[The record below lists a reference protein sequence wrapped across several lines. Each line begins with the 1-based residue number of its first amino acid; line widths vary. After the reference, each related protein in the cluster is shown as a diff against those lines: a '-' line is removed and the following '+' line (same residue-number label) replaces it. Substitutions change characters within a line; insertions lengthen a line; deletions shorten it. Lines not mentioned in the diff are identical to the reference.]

1 MNALDVSHLNEET
14 WLLHNECYRTSH
26 VPVRGQGGG
35 RSPLHPPIMLPPPL
49 LPHSNPCSRFSL
61 TFVHALCRPKVKD
74 LWSTE
79 SVHKSFCR
87 SGAWRLP
94 LVAGPG
100 FPALPARL
108 VLSRCRHFPC
118 VRLLRRTMAVLAL
131 TPTGLLYNGTCR
143 ISLGAAAAL
152 AKRFA
157 QQADALAKLWR
168 DQATESK
175 TTEREE
181 VFP

>member
-1 MNALDVSHLNEET
+1 
-14 WLLHNECYRTSH
+14 
-26 VPVRGQGGG
+26 
-35 RSPLHPPIMLPPPL
+35 
-49 LPHSNPCSRFSL
+49 
-61 TFVHALCRPKVKD
+61 
-74 LWSTE
+74 
-79 SVHKSFCR
+79 
-87 SGAWRLP
+87 
-94 LVAGPG
+94 
-100 FPALPARL
+100 
-108 VLSRCRHFPC
+108 
-118 VRLLRRTMAVLAL
+118 MAVLAL